1 VADFVTSGVELSG
14 FSKIYLDIMELYYG
28 DGCIARFGPVDF
40 RMSLFPENFIV
51 ILRS

>member
-1 VADFVTSGVELSG
+1 MADFVTSGVELSG

-28 DGCIARFGPVDF
+28 DGCLTRFGSFDF
-40 RMSLFPENFIV
+40 RMSLFSENFVV